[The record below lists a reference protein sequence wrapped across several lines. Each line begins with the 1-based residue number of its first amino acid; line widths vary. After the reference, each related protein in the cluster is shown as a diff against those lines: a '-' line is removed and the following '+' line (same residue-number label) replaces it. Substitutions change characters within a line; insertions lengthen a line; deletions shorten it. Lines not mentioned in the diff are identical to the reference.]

1 MEKIIYYCKII
12 ITLLIIEFLPILSIN
27 GQEETLQEVRSNS
40 EARKQG
46 IVPVTGKNEMKCG
59 NGCLITKRTSS
70 EGGIISAAQS
80 KAIGVLVLAHGMHT
94 HEQGEH
100 VSQAVPA
107 WNASVLE
114 AVKPLKQKYPLEV
127 AFGMA
132 DPETIKEAVHT
143 LEEKGVSDAIVIP
156 LFISSHSPIIGN
168 SRYILGLQEKLPDTT
183 DVKSLPRVESKVRFR
198 MTEAL
203 DDSILV
209 AEILLERANEL
220 STDPTTKETVI
231 LVGHGPNDEKENRLW
246 LNDMEKLAWYVRE
259 KGGFKEA
266 EVATWRSDAP
276 KEIRDKAIQEL
287 RTMVQTSGKEGAV
300 IVVPHL
306 LSSGGVEEEIVDA
319 LKGLSYVFN
328 GKTLLPHSNITRWL
342 EKQVEGELV
351 KIKER

>member
-1 MEKIIYYCKII
+1 MEKIIQYCKITI
-12 ITLLIIEFLPILSIN
+12 LLLIIGFLPILSVN
-27 GQEETLQEVRSNS
+27 GQEKTLQEVRSNS

-46 IVPVTGKNEMKCG
+46 IVLVAGKNDLKCG
-59 NGCLITKRTSS
+59 DGCLITKRTIF
-70 EGGIISAAQS
+70 EGGIVSAAQS
-80 KAIGVLVLAHGMHT
+80 KITGVLVLAHGMHT
-94 HEQGEH
+94 HVHGEH

-107 WNASVLE
+107 WNVSVLE
-114 AVKPLKQKYPLEV
+114 AVKSLEDKYPLEV

-132 DPETIKEAVHT
+132 DPETIKEAVQR
-143 LEEKGVSDAIVIP
+143 LEGKGVSDVIVVP

-168 SRYILGLQEKLPDTT
+168 FHYILGLQEKLPSTT
-183 DVKSLPRVESKVRFR
+183 DVKSLPRVESKLRFR

-220 STDPTTKETVI
+220 STDPTKETVI

-246 LNDMEKLAWYVRE
+246 LNDMEKLALYVRE

-266 EVATWRSDAP
+266 KVATWRSDAP

-287 RTMVQTSGKEGAV
+287 RTMVQTSGKERAV

-328 GKTLLPHSNITRWL
+328 GKTLLPHGNITRWL

-351 KIKER
+351 KLKER